1 MSLSTYDVITRPFIF
16 TNHDVILFSIEQ
28 HSGISAATQAYSA
41 ILANLSGTIID
52 YVTFKLTILYL
63 DMQQALFDFR
73 RDLVEAKRLILML
86 MARRD
91 ELLQIW
97 MKHLEAKEVIKML
110 DKMCVIV

>member
-1 MSLSTYDVITRPFIF
+1 
-16 TNHDVILFSIEQ
+16 
-28 HSGISAATQAYSA
+28 
-41 ILANLSGTIID
+41 
-52 YVTFKLTILYL
+52 
-63 DMQQALFDFR
+63 MQQALFDFR

-110 DKMCVIV
+110 DKMCVGKVSFMCCICVILCYFV